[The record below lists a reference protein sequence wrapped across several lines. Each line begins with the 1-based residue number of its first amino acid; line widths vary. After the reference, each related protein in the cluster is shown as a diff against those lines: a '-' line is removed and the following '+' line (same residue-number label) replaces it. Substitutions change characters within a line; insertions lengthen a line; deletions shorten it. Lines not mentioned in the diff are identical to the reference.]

1 MNGNGQHRPA
11 PSPSHKEM
19 KKTVGNHEVSVGFYP
34 GFASSITVNG
44 ESVYNQK
51 TDGPDPFVLPN
62 GSVKPLSTSAL
73 ELASSR
79 GYRVTVHLDDPDHCI
94 DRIEL
99 VLRDPKLKGGGVIAN
114 SAEGGDGDGD
124 VDTVTVINTPVLC
137 PPFC

>member
-19 KKTVGNHEVSVGFYP
+19 KKTVGKHEFTAGFYP

-44 ESVYNQK
+44 ESVYDQK

-73 ELASSR
+73 EFTSSR

-94 DRIEL
+94 DHIEL
-99 VLRDPKLKGGGVIAN
+99 VLRDPRLNGGGVTAM
-114 SAEGGDGDGD
+114 SVDGGDDD
-124 VDTVTVINTPVLC
+124 EVDTVTIVNTPVLC